1 MVKYSDFNLDSIIS
15 QFINELG
22 DDNDIE
28 VCELFPVTEQLL
40 KDFNSRN
47 FNPTNINKII
57 SLCDYLMIDNTEKF
71 ILTNMEYSK
80 NKYILDSCHKNNY
93 NYFIKIFDNIVAKT
107 CAHHGMLK
115 YLKKIQIT
123 TRIKT

>member
-1 MVKYSDFNLDSIIS
+1 L
-15 QFINELG
+15 
-22 DDNDIE
+22 
-28 VCELFPVTEQLL
+28 
-40 KDFNSRN
+40 
-47 FNPTNINKII
+47 
-57 SLCDYLMIDNTEKF
+57 IDNTEKF